1 MEILGKFQMFRQK
14 PNNIPFGKFENFKR
28 PMLTQNWS
36 ESLLW
41 NAKVHFRGIC
51 KFSLHNKNKN

>member
-14 PNNIPFGKFENFKR
+14 PNYIPFGKFENFKR

-41 NAKVHFRGIC
+41 NVKVCF
-51 KFSLHNKNKN
+51 KFSLRIKNKD